1 MGVIER
7 SSGTLAQQRSACT
20 QVCAA
25 GLGYLAFVTITL
37 ELYYCYYFQNFLLP
51 LLLLS
56 KLRCYNFFRFVLLT
70 VINSALSGQLPLL
83 GHPLLL

>member
-1 MGVIER
+1 MRSTAGAGQIQLTRGEASVSVVWRLAGQVGVIER

-51 LLLLS
+51 LLLL
-56 KLRCYNFFRFVLLT
+56 
-70 VINSALSGQLPLL
+70 
-83 GHPLLL
+83 